1 MKNKGF
7 TLLEILLVIT
17 LIGILMS
24 IALVAINPN
33 RQLAQARNIGRNV
46 DINNINNAL
55 ELYKIKNRGVLIS
68 KVTGQYQE
76 ICDTGTKSLED
87 SLPSNDYCTGRL
99 DLRDLV
105 PTYITSIPRDNPAST
120 GSTGYEVAK
129 DNKNQ
134 ISIRAK
140 NAELGEVV
148 AINPPSDILYAKAGA
163 FPSLDLD
170 FATNKSLIDSVSG
183 KNLVTFSRNSIGTYV
198 GSDGLIKT
206 AGVNESRFDHNPVTG
221 ESLGLLVEESR
232 INYHRYSTNFA
243 NWTSN
248 SGTSTITPTMDV
260 IDPFGGT
267 GAYVLN
273 GWMQRN
279 SEPGPGSGS
288 SFRFRGSVFVKRHPL
303 GRNILNMQLTAAG
316 GDSDISINFD
326 TETVTASG
334 QSPQNPTIQKY
345 PNGWYRIGLSIT
357 PASTFWRPVIG
368 TTPSTDTYWYVFGVQ
383 IENGLFETS
392 YIPTS
397 GSAVPRQADNV
408 GITGDN
414 FSSWYNRTEGAL
426 FIKFL
431 YNNYNGCCSGTPTPT
446 PVSWH
451 LTESPVVG
459 WPHGIFHTN
468 DGKLSFRDDGGGAIT
483 LSNFNNNQD
492 FAKVRSIFS
501 YNSTNRFASANGN
514 NVVNSS
520 YVENNIHNSILIGR
534 ASAWGQYGYLSRPIS
549 RLVYWPTRLPN
560 STLQAITQ

>member
-1 MKNKGF
+1 MRQNKGF
-7 TLLEILLVIT
+7 TLLEILLVIAA
-17 LIGILMS
+17 IGILAA
-24 IALVAINPN
+24 IVLVAINPN
-33 RQLAQARNIGRNV
+33 RQI
-46 DINNINNAL
+46 
-55 ELYKIKNRGVLIS
+55 ES
-68 KVTGQYQE
+68 
-76 ICDTGTKSLED
+76 
-87 SLPSNDYCTGRL
+87 
-99 DLRDLV
+99 
-105 PTYITSIPRDNPAST
+105 
-120 GSTGYEVAK
+120 
-129 DNKNQ
+129 
-134 ISIRAK
+134 AK
-140 NAELGEVV
+140 NAVRQ
-148 AINPPSDILYAKAGA
+148 SDINTIQKAIQQYSIDNGGVYPAGIEIGAKAICNTGSQKSTDTLNPA
-163 FPSLDLD
+163 NLCDNKVNLKSLVPDYLASIPEPDSNYYYIIKNNNSNNIEVRYANTVDNIWNIGGVPSLDLN
-170 FATNKSLIDSVSG
+170 FASNKNLIDNVSG
-183 KNLVTFSRNSIGTYV
+183 KNLVNFSRNSPGTYV
-198 GSDGLIKT
+198 GADGLIKT
-206 AGVNESRFDHNPVTG
+206 AGVNEPRFDHDPVTG
-221 ESLGLLVEESR
+221 ESLGLLVEDSR

-368 TTPSTDTYWYVFGVQ
+368 ITPSTDTYWYVFGVQ

-408 GITGDN
+408 GITGNN

-459 WPHGIFHTN
+459 WPYGIFHTN